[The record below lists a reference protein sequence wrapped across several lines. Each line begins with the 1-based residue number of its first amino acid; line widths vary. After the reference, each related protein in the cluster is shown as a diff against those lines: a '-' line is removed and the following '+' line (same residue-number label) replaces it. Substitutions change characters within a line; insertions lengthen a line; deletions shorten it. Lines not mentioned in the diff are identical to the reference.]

1 MAKKKISP
9 RKKFLVT
16 RLSRR
21 GKYITTAALALIAT
35 LVLGTAVGPWRNT
48 LGAKKIRAL
57 FVAAPPPLPPPGN
70 PSKEYIYAGSR
81 LIATEEPGAS
91 LAPPASLVANTSSD
105 LSPAQVQI
113 SWGQTTDADHY
124 EVERTTNVNTSYTPI
139 ASNVVSNSFTDSNVT
154 SVTAYLYRVR
164 AVGPGGSVSPYSNID
179 VATAI
184 SFTDNSL
191 QAGSTTVKAV
201 HFTQLRD
208 AVNAVRATTAN
219 LGQVAWA
226 ENISAW
232 TPTTSTIVRASH
244 IIELREKLDEALGS
258 LNLPPCAYTNVSA
271 LGLIQKAH
279 LEELRKCVK

>member
-21 GKYITTAALALIAT
+21 GKYITTGALALIAT

-48 LGAKKIRAL
+48 LGAKQFRAL
-57 FVAAPPPLPPPGN
+57 FVTAPPPLPPPSN

-81 LIATEEPGAS
+81 LIATEEPGAP
-91 LAPPASLVANTSSD
+91 LGAPADLVANT
-105 LSPAQVQI
+105 LSHLLPSQVHI
-113 SWGQTTDADHY
+113 SWIPTTGADHY

-139 ASNVVSNSFTDSNVT
+139 AANVMSTNFTDNNVT

-184 SFTDNSL
+184 SFTDDSL
-191 QAGSTTVKAV
+191 QAGSTPVKAV
-201 HFTQLRD
+201 HFTQLRE
-208 AVNAVRATTAN
+208 AVNAVRATTADVD
-219 LGQVAWA
+219 QVNWEESIAA
-226 ENISAW
+226 G
-232 TPTTSTIVRASH
+232 TTVKASH
-244 IIELREKLDEALGS
+244 ILELRTKLDQALNS
-258 LNLPPCAYTNVSA
+258 LSLPACSYTTASVGA
-271 LGLIQKAH
+271 PIAKVHVEQ
-279 LEELRKCVK
+279 LRACVK